1 MITEYTI
8 EDEKKYELAENMKEI
23 EEKMDE
29 ERD

>member
-8 EDEKKYELAENMKEI
+8 EDEKKYELAKNMKEI